1 MNRLPLAALL
11 LASAPAFSAG
21 LASRPAD
28 SWDSQQSSLEGLY
41 AALGGG
47 GGLLFVPGDNAFG
60 YDGEVR
66 LGYSFGPMMQVYLSG
81 SLDAASFSG
90 NTIKTEQ
97 IAAFLQYHLLVKPA
111 VMVYARAGVG
121 VGLSGDVVPGSTAAG
136 LAGAGS
142 FGVEIR
148 VAPNLF
154 VAPEL
159 FYRHSNL
166 STRGVD
172 TEIQTVGLQLSVV
185 YY

>member
-1 MNRLPLAALL
+1 MNRFPLAALL

-28 SWDSQQSSLEGLY
+28 SWESRQSSLEGLY

-47 GGLLFVPGDNAFG
+47 IGLVFVPGDNAFG
-60 YDGEVR
+60 YDGEARV
-66 LGYSFGPMMQVYLSG
+66 GYSFGPMMQLYLSG
-81 SLDAASFSG
+81 ALDTASFSG
-90 NTIKTEQ
+90 NTIHTEQ

-121 VGLSGDVVPGSTAAG
+121 VGLSRDVVPGATAAG
-136 LAGAGS
+136 LAGAGGL
-142 FGVEIR
+142 GVEIR

-154 VAPEL
+154 LAPEV
-159 FYRHSNL
+159 FYRRTNL

-172 TEIQTVGLQLSVV
+172 TEVQVTGLQLSVV